1 MRLQQLRYV
10 IAIAERG
17 SINAVAHSMFVSQSS
32 LSVSV
37 KELEQEMGITIFN
50 RSSRGISL
58 TSDGVEFLSYAR
70 QVVEQADLLVDR
82 YQRGRTRTHQRLSV
96 SSQHYAFAVN
106 AFIRFVSE
114 HDNGNPEEFTL
125 RETRTADVIEDVR
138 SFKSDL
144 GILYLGT
151 SNERPLRRRL
161 EECSLRFVPL
171 FKARPHVFVHEGHP
185 LASKK
190 SVRTQDLANWPRYTF
205 EQGPD
210 SSLYFSEEPLSSLP
224 NSRQIIVS
232 DRATMTGLLR
242 DYDGFLVSTGVRS
255 DEMFAGIVSIPLET
269 DEVMNVGYV
278 VHSQRKLSEL
288 AQDYIEQLEDL
299 ISQFGDS
306 TVLVPSRGTTRH
318 GSKAKAGETGE
329 A

>member
-10 IAIAERG
+10 IAIAESG

-32 LSVSV
+32 ISVSV

-70 QVVEQADLLVDR
+70 QVVEQADLLADR
-82 YQRGRTRTHQRLSV
+82 YQRGKVRAHQRLSV

-106 AFIRFVSE
+106 AFIRFVAQ
-114 HDNGNPEEFTL
+114 HDGNSGRFTWGDFCRRDRGRAQL
-125 RETRTADVIEDVR
+125 Q
-138 SFKSDL
+138 
-144 GILYLGT
+144 
-151 SNERPLRRRL
+151 ERPR
-161 EECSLRFVPL
+161 
-171 FKARPHVFVHEGHP
+171 HP
-185 LASKK
+185 LPGDKQRTPPAPTPGGVQPALCPCSRRAPTCSFTRPIRLRQEK

-255 DEMFAGIVSIPLET
+255 DEMFAGIVSIP
-269 DEVMNVGYV
+269 
-278 VHSQRKLSEL
+278 
-288 AQDYIEQLEDL
+288 
-299 ISQFGDS
+299 
-306 TVLVPSRGTTRH
+306 SRPTK
-318 GSKAKAGETGE
+318 S
-329 A
+329 